1 MISITILPVGRNG
14 ALPVS
19 TGTSLVYLLISLKLI
34 DLTPDFE
41 LFDSLDSSSTEQDNN
56 KKESGGKESN
66 NDTNGD
72 NDVCEDVTKYKSRC
86 GIWKS
91 QGFCAHSKM
100 RDSLCKN
107 TCGTCAGQFSL
118 VCLVC
123 LSTLIVLFQKLT
135 ARICHG
141 KIIF

>member
-1 MISITILPVGRNG
+1 MTILPVGRNG

-19 TGTSLVYLLISLKLI
+19 TGTSLVYLLISLNLI

-66 NDTNGD
+66 NNTNGD
-72 NDVCEDVTKYKSRC
+72 NDVCEDVTKYESRC

-100 RDSLCKN
+100 RESLCRK
-107 TCGTCAGQFSL
+107 TCGTCEGQFNFVWL
-118 VCLVC
+118 VWLVC
-123 LSTLIVLFQKLT
+123 LSTLIVLFQKL
-135 ARICHG
+135 ARICQG
-141 KIIF
+141 NTIF